1 MNTQDKLKV
10 KDKRPGRFIVDDAVV
25 DILGDYIGAY
35 GLAVYMALARY
46 ADRHG
51 DCYPSLRTLS
61 RKLGVSRPTV
71 VKTLKKLEECG
82 LISIT
87 PRATARGDF
96 TSNMYALLPIDPAE
110 VLNTRIGLAGGGS
123 STEPPWSIC

>member
-1 MNTQDKLKV
+1 MKFDV

-25 DILGDYIGAY
+25 DILGDHIGAY

-61 RKLGVSRPTV
+61 RKLSVSRPTV
-71 VKTLKKLEECG
+71 VKTLKKLEACG

-96 TSNMYALLPIDPAE
+96 TSNMYALLPIDPIEAM
-110 VLNTRIGLAGGGS
+110 NTRISLARGGK
-123 STEPPWSIC
+123 

>member
-1 MNTQDKLKV
+1 MKFEV

-25 DILGDYIGAY
+25 DILGDHIGPY

-61 RKLGVSRPTV
+61 RKVGISRTTV
-71 VKTLKKLEECG
+71 VKSLKKLEACG

-87 PRATARGDF
+87 PRTTGRGDL
-96 TSNMYALLPIDPAE
+96 TSNMYALLPIDPIEA
-110 VLNTRIGLAGGGS
+110 LNKRISLTGSGS
-123 STEPPWSIC
+123 SAEPLWSTD

>member
-35 GLAVYMALARY
+35 GLAVYMALTRY

-71 VKTLKKLEECG
+71 VKTYAFTGGRLSSEW
-82 LISIT
+82 SS
-87 PRATARGDF
+87 RA
-96 TSNMYALLPIDPAE
+96 MAL
-110 VLNTRIGLAGGGS
+110 RQF
-123 STEPPWSIC
+123 CR